1 MLKSILRLGILLV
14 VLCVADGQ
22 RATSEDSHCSCT
34 FNVSASECSYTPTE
48 ERLLKSSVTDLQ
60 AQVRLLAS
68 KLTDE
73 TEKLQQEIATIKAGK
88 TE

>member
-1 MLKSILRLGILLV
+1 MVKSVLRVGIFLV

-22 RATSEDSHCSCT
+22 RVMPEDSHCSYT
-34 FNVSASECSYTPTE
+34 FNVPTSECSYTPRE
-48 ERLLKSSVTDLQ
+48 DRLLKSSMTDLQ

-73 TEKLQQEIATIKAGK
+73 TEKLRQEIATIKAGK